1 MLNKYDSRP
10 LASNQ
15 VMLSRGAPRL
25 MVLIVSALLTACAAT
40 PAENTPQVAV
50 GVHAGT
56 DLVDCR
62 LPGQIRKLGQNATYL
77 APGRPIT
84 TSASDCAIRGGK
96 YVVNDSRSARGE
108 VTDF

>member
-25 MVLIVSALLTACAAT
+25 MVLIVSTLLTACAAT
-40 PAENTPQVAV
+40 PAENASQIAV
-50 GVHAGT
+50 GADAGA

-62 LPGQIRKLGQNATYL
+62 LPGQIRKLGQHATYL

-84 TSASDCAIRGGK
+84 TSAGDCTIRGGK
-96 YVVNDSRSARGE
+96 YVVNDSRRARGE
-108 VTDF
+108 VTNF